1 MQLFKF
7 FHTENTSDFKTQT
20 AKIGGFCEEL
30 LSENDFEAVLVNFCC
45 YQYGTNASEAVQK
58 VSRAVVGGILQFF
71 SKPPTKTDAP
81 HGVVPSLKNE
91 TPPPPPPPPSLPI
104 WKTTSFCQFWNDKS
118 IPLQILYPSSVS
130 WTITPLYFLAQTI
143 YNLLKRSPWKW
154 KCLRLWSAQVKI
166 CQNPYAN
173 FETISRFLSK
183 FYIPLQF
190 HERYLPCNF

>member
-1 MQLFKF
+1 MLIWNSETTQKPKHLSSPNRNSYFSSYKALKSNHAMQLFKF
-7 FHTENTSDFKTQT
+7 FHTENTSNFKTQT

-91 TPPPPPPPPSLPI
+91 VPPPHLKNNFLLSILKRQVDSSPNFVSLF
-104 WKTTSFCQFWNDKS
+104 SFMNDN
-118 IPLQILYPSSVS
+118 SSVLFS
-130 WTITPLYFLAQTI
+130 SKQYI
-143 YNLLKRSPWKW
+143 
-154 KCLRLWSAQVKI
+154 I
-166 CQNPYAN
+166 C
-173 FETISRFLSK
+173 SK
-183 FYIPLQF
+183 GA
-190 HERYLPCNF
+190 HESENV

>member
-7 FHTENTSDFKTQT
+7 FHTENTSNFKTQT
-20 AKIGGFCEEL
+20 AKNGGFCEEL

-91 TPPPPPPPPSLPI
+91 APPPLPI
-104 WKTTSFCQFWNDKS
+104 
-118 IPLQILYPSSVS
+118 
-130 WTITPLYFLAQTI
+130 
-143 YNLLKRSPWKW
+143 
-154 KCLRLWSAQVKI
+154 
-166 CQNPYAN
+166 
-173 FETISRFLSK
+173 
-183 FYIPLQF
+183 
-190 HERYLPCNF
+190 